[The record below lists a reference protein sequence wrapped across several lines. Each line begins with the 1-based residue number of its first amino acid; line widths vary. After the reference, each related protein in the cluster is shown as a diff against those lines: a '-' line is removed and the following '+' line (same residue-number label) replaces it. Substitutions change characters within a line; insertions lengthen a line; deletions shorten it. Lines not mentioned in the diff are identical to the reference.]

1 MEEQETVIDQKVQER
16 PMLYGMFADKEG
28 AENAYNAM
36 FERGYDSQEINL
48 VMSDETRTKNFMEE
62 GPVTDMGNK
71 ASAGLA
77 TGSTI
82 GGTIGAIVGAI
93 AAIGTGLLIPGLGII
108 IAGPI
113 LAGLAGAGA
122 GGIAG
127 GMIGALIGVGIP
139 EEKAKIYEAGI
150 KSGNILIGVHPKNGD
165 DASFFIQNWR
175 DNRAVEVY
183 N

>member
-1 MEEQETVIDQKVQER
+1 MEEKETIVDQKIQER
-16 PMLYGMFADKEG
+16 PILYGMFSDRDS

-36 FERGYDSQEINL
+36 FERGYESKDINL
-48 VMSDETRTKNFMEE
+48 IMSDETKMKSFTEE

-71 ASAGLA
+71 ASEGLA

-82 GGTIGAIVGAI
+82 GGTIGAIVGVI
-93 AAIGTGLLIPGLGII
+93 AAIGTGLVIPGLGIV

-113 LAGLAGAGA
+113 IAGLAGAGA

-139 EEKAKIYEAGI
+139 EEKAKIYESGI
-150 KSGNILIGVHPKNGD
+150 KSGNILIGVHPKNGE
-165 DASFFIQNWR
+165 DASFFIKNWR
-175 DNRAVEVY
+175 DNRAIEIY